1 MKYLLLQLQKNWEMA
16 VLIVTAALLLCILVP
31 FFLIGR
37 DVEEVMG
44 SGKAA
49 LKRESALSAEA
60 FAFLNQEENGAELER
75 NPFKLKLKAPE
86 PPKPKPSPKKEE
98 PKVVEKPKPKPVE
111 PPPEPKQ
118 DKVEQPP
125 QPQVAFQF
133 VPGVILF
140 TFQQM
145 NSTGKTVAIISAQSK
160 GTQAQTYTLGV
171 GEEVNGATVLAI
183 SDEALLVRDARNRRI
198 TIPLGSKKQL
208 WMKTKVEKQ

>member
-1 MKYLLLQLQKNWEMA
+1 MKYLLLHLQKNWEMA
-16 VLIVTAALLLCILVP
+16 VLAITAALMLCVLVP
-31 FFLIGR
+31 FFLMGR

-49 LKRESALSAEA
+49 MKRESALSAEA
-60 FAFLNQEENGAELER
+60 FAFLNHAENGAELER

-86 PPKPKPSPKKEE
+86 PPKPKPPPKKEE
-98 PKVVEKPKPKPVE
+98 PKEVKKAPEKPVE
-111 PPPEPKQ
+111 PPPEPKPE
-118 DKVEQPP
+118 KVEKPV

-160 GTQAQTYTLGV
+160 GSQAQTYTLGV
-171 GEEVNGATVLAI
+171 GEEVNGATIIAI
-183 SDEALLVRDARNRRI
+183 SEEALYVRDARNRRI
-198 TIPLGSKKQL
+198 AIPLGTKKQL
-208 WMKTKVEKQ
+208 WMKTKIEK